1 VLGGGRR
8 EWWVRQRWSRA
19 SRRLLEGERGVFD
32 GVVVGRFLREYK
44 TEGGMGGLVVV
55 LGGKGRSGGGP

>member
-1 VLGGGRR
+1 
-8 EWWVRQRWSRA
+8 VRQRWSRA

-44 TEGGMGGLVVV
+44 TEGGMGRLVVV